1 MQLISVALADTYFL
15 IRHGLKSLLS
25 KHQHFQL
32 VAEVS
37 NETQLLSLLKSSTID
52 LLIID
57 YFQLPHFTPNTI
69 EKVNQSSP
77 HTKLLII
84 SSDEDK
90 QSIYNII
97 QTGIDIFLTKKCN
110 EKEVSDALQAAITG
124 DKFFCKTILNFI
136 VEKSFGKEEKHSNT
150 PLTEREM
157 EIVYLISK
165 GFISK
170 EIATKLNI
178 TLHTV
183 YTHRKNILK
192 KLNLHSTPDLV
203 RYALQQK
210 IS

>member
-1 MQLISVALADTYFL
+1 MYSISVALADNCFL
-15 IRHGLKSLLS
+15 IRHGLKSLLY
-25 KHQHFQL
+25 KQQRFKL
-32 VAEVS
+32 VAEVI
-37 NETQLLSLLKSSTID
+37 NEAQLLSLLKTNTID

-57 YFQLPHFTPNTI
+57 YFQLPHFTPSTI
-69 EKVNQSSP
+69 EKVQQNSP
-77 HTKLLII
+77 HTRLLVI
-84 SSDEDK
+84 SSDENK
-90 QSIYNII
+90 QSIYNVI
-97 QTGIDIFLTKKCN
+97 QTGIDIFLTKKCD
-110 EKEVSDALQAAITG
+110 EKEVMDALQAAITG

-136 VEKSFGKEEKHSNT
+136 VEKSFGKEEKEVNT
-150 PLTEREM
+150 PLTEREI

-192 KLNLHSTPDLV
+192 KLDLHSTPDLV

-210 IS
+210 II